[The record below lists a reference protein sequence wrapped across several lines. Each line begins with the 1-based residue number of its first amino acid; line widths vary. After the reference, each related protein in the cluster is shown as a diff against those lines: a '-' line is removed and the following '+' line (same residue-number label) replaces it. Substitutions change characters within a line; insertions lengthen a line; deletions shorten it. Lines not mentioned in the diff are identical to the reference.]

1 MAQARMKAAIRRSPI
16 VVAVPEDLVSVS
28 VAAPITPM
36 TIAKVF
42 N

>member
-1 MAQARMKAAIRRSPI
+1 M
-16 VVAVPEDLVSVS
+16 VAVPEDLVSVS